1 MTSMASSS
9 TCFSSSPV
17 LPESVLEGLE
27 FSEANNLLLM
37 ALMEETQED
46 DHDDDRLMTMIQS
59 LEAEI
64 SNQSQRYDHHVGQVD
79 GQDCSMSSS
88 VCTTDD
94 WMDMEV
100 ASAFSSSSS
109 PFDEDMKMSAWSP
122 CAAVGDDSYCHGVWL
137 DNYSYFPQEASDV
150 VF

>member
-1 MTSMASSS
+1 MASSS
-9 TCFSSSPV
+9 TCFSYSSV
-17 LPESVLEGLE
+17 PETVLEGLE

-46 DHDDDRLMTMIQS
+46 DLDDDRLMTMIQS

-64 SNQSQRYDHHVGQVD
+64 SNQRYDHHVGQVD

-88 VCTTDD
+88 FCTTDD
-94 WMDMEV
+94 WMDVEV
-100 ASAFSSSSS
+100 ASAFSSSSP

-122 CAAVGDDSYCHGVWL
+122 CAAGGDDSCSHGIWL
-137 DNYSYFPQEASDV
+137 DNYYYLPQEASDV
-150 VF
+150 AF